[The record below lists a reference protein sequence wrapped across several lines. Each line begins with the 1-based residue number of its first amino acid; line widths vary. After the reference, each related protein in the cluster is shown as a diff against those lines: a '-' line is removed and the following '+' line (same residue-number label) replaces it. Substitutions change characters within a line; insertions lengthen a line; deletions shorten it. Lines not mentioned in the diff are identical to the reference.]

1 MMDGEVTP
9 ARFRHRRRGGG
20 ARGGAE
26 PEARGSGSWSGSRV
40 TDACW
45 LVHAGVT
52 DLCTELSFASLFRS
66 HSKPGFLDFRS
77 VLTKSFP
84 VLSSAKM
91 KSTWPA
97 SSPLCETRG

>member
-20 ARGGAE
+20 AGDGAE
-26 PEARGSGSWSGSRV
+26 PEARGSSSWSGSRV

-45 LVHAGVT
+45 LVRAGVT

-77 VLTKSFP
+77 VLSHFR
-84 VLSSAKM
+84 
-91 KSTWPA
+91 
-97 SSPLCETRG
+97 C